1 MSLDEII
8 KKGPRPRTGGAMR
21 TDRQGARSGK
31 PYQRKAAPLSR
42 TPFPSAPALPAVPMQ
57 DLFAYFAAFTAMMQ
71 QQQQQSPLIGGPAM
85 MSPEQFMKSMAQMQ
99 GGPLEVA
106 DNLTVKISQNR
117 TPKGIAEDV
126 ANAMQYG
133 DPVIFCC
140 GVNAINQAVKG
151 VAVLRNNMLKESG
164 GRRDCCV
171 WPHYREEARNSLSF
185 VVQQCQAVR
194 KEEEWSELKVAGQS
208 EIEKVAGGISHR
220 VRNGEKVCLI
230 TMGPLAASSAVA
242 AVVYARRH
250 LKNDGLDLSFR
261 PQFVTLEPQEG
272 QESRSAVQFRIY
284 SQRQ

>member
-1 MSLDEII
+1 
-8 KKGPRPRTGGAMR
+8 
-21 TDRQGARSGK
+21 
-31 PYQRKAAPLSR
+31 
-42 TPFPSAPALPAVPMQ
+42 MQ

-71 QQQQQSPLIGGPAM
+71 QQQQQQQLAGGAAPM
-85 MSPEQFMKSMAQMQ
+85 MTPEQFMKSMAAMGTLPQM
-99 GGPLEVA
+99 EVA

-151 VAVLRNNMLKESG
+151 VAVLRTNMLRDSG

-171 WPHYREEARNSLSF
+171 WPHYREEARNSLSL
-185 VVQQCQAVR
+185 VVQQCQGS
-194 KEEEWSELKVAGQS
+194 KHDEEWSELKVAGQS
-208 EIEKVAGGISHR
+208 EIERVAGGISHR

-250 LKNDGLDLSFR
+250 LKNDGLDVSFR
-261 PQFVTLEPQEG
+261 PQFITLEPQTG
-272 QESRSAVQFRIY
+272 QESRSALQFRIY

>member
-1 MSLDEII
+1 
-8 KKGPRPRTGGAMR
+8 MR
-21 TDRQGARSGK
+21 TDRQGVRTGK
-31 PYQRKAAPLSR
+31 PYQRKTTSSSIPPLR
-42 TPFPSAPALPAVPMQ
+42 ALAPAALPSLPAVPMQ
-57 DLFAYFAAFTAMMQ
+57 DLFAYFAAFTTMMQQHQ
-71 QQQQQSPLIGGPAM
+71 QQQQLTGLATPMLT
-85 MSPEQFMKSMAQMQ
+85 PEQFMKTMSAMGTQGAQHAD
-99 GGPLEVA
+99 VA
-106 DNLTVKISQNR
+106 DSLTVKISQNR

-151 VAVLRNNMLKESG
+151 VAVLRSNMLRESG
-164 GRRDCCV
+164 GKRDCCV

-185 VVQQCQAVR
+185 VVQQCQGSKR
-194 KEEEWSELKVAGQS
+194 EEEWSELKVAGQS
-208 EIEKVAGGISHR
+208 EIEKVAGGVSHR

-250 LKNDGLDLSFR
+250 LKNDGVDVNFR
-261 PQFVTLEPQEG
+261 PQFVTLEPQTG
-272 QESRSAVQFRIY
+272 QESRSALQFRVY